1 MMKGILIDLD
11 GVLNQYY
18 GNYNANYIPPPA
30 VGVEKFLK
38 KLHENYK
45 ITIFTTRDIKLTA
58 EWLKTYLLDKYVY
71 DITNEKRPCY
81 IFVDDRA
88 ICHNGDF
95 NSTLKMINDF
105 NVHWENS
112 VR

>member
-1 MMKGILIDLD
+1 MNKDIFIDLD

-18 GNYNANYIPPPA
+18 GNYNADYIPPPA
-30 VGVEKFLK
+30 VGVDEFLK
-38 KLHENYK
+38 ELYENYK
-45 ITIFTTRDIKLTA
+45 ITIFTTRDIELTKK
-58 EWLKTYLLDKYVY
+58 WLKTYLLDKYVY
-71 DITNEKRPCY
+71 DVTNKKRPCY

-95 NSTLKMINDF
+95 DATLRMINNF

-112 VR
+112 AR